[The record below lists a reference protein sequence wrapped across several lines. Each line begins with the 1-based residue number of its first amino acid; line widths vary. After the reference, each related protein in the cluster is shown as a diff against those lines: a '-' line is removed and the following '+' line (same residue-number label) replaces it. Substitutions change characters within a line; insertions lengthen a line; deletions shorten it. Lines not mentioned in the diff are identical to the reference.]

1 MRKEERSECREK
13 ERKRLKRRKMLHCTI
28 RRELPSMF
36 PVTRKKKNTR
46 KEHADTQTSTQR
58 DTYRRYT
65 YI

>member
-1 MRKEERSECREK
+1 
-13 ERKRLKRRKMLHCTI
+13 MLRCTI

-36 PVTRKKKNTR
+36 PVTRKKKKNTR